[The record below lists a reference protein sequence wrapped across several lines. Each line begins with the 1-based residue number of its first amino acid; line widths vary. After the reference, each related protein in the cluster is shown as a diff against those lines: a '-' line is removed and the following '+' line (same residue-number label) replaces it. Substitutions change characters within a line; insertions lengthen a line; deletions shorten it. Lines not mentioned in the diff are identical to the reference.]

1 MHFLPVNINIENR
14 RILIIGGG
22 RVGLHKAQILARYT
36 DSATV
41 ISPAFRDG
49 FDALPFTL
57 VRKEYVPQDLDGAFM
72 VYICT
77 ENSELNRQIKQ
88 DARQRGVLAS
98 VCDCPE
104 LCDFTSPAIFRK
116 NNMTVAV
123 ASDAKDVRRSMKIRD
138 AIAENFDFIE
148 EKVSAP
154 HSIYNKH

>member
-148 EKVSAP
+148 ENISAL

>member
-1 MHFLPVNINIENR
+1 M
-14 RILIIGGG
+14 
-22 RVGLHKAQILARYT
+22 GLHKAQILARYT

-41 ISPAFRDG
+41 VSPAFRDG

-123 ASDAKDVRRSMKIRD
+123 ASDARDVRRSMRIRD